1 MPVPCPAIE
10 MLLRASAQST
20 EARAIEEQ
28 RNMIR
33 TKWAAILYTVI
44 STLGILFACALDD
57 KTSDRITFV
66 VMYLLGLIVP
76 IYALVDF
83 GITRSQ
89 RLRDATATAIL
100 VTNNTGTATSAATAT
115 ATATTTATT
124 TATAT
129 AATAAAS
136 AANATSTDAKA
147 KNRLVDEQAFHTGAF
162 IHHI

>member
-1 MPVPCPAIE
+1 

-20 EARAIEEQ
+20 EARAVEEQ

-44 STLGILFACALDD
+44 STLGILFACALDE

-83 GITRSQ
+83 GITRFQ
-89 RLRDATATAIL
+89 RSRKSTT
-100 VTNNTGTATSAATAT
+100 TSST
-115 ATATTTATT
+115 TTTAVVT
-124 TATAT
+124 
-129 AATAAAS
+129 
-136 AANATSTDAKA
+136 ANATVTTNGIISGGASAGASNAPPTDAK
-147 KNRLVDEQAFHTGAF
+147 NLHGDEE
-162 IHHI
+162 

>member
-1 MPVPCPAIE
+1 
-10 MLLRASAQST
+10 MLLRASARST
-20 EARAIEEQ
+20 EARVVEEQ

-44 STLGILFACALDD
+44 STLGILFACALDE

-89 RLRDATATAIL
+89 RLRETTTTTTTTTTA
-100 VTNNTGTATSAATAT
+100 AAAVAAS
-115 ATATTTATT
+115 ATATTNGITSGGAI
-124 TATAT
+124 AG
-129 AATAAAS
+129 AS
-136 AANATSTDAKA
+136 NAPPTDAK
-147 KNRLVDEQAFHTGAF
+147 NLHGDEEMEA
-162 IHHI
+162 INDI